1 MSASVDDQHSAWG
14 FLVVLVLVVLAAP
27 ILQVTYAEAT
37 ATVDVADEPHTVNYT
52 DPVEVSESGVA
63 YGDTATVTVETD
75 NNTTRTLQPGTDY
88 DWDAT
93 NGTVAFNS
101 TGDTTSGQQASVSY
115 SYETRAAATDA
126 VWTIMQTVLGLLG
139 VYVLV
144 AALNAIRAYL
154 GLFETAAAEGDRA

>member
-37 ATVDVADEPHTVNYT
+37 ATVAVADEPHTVDYT
-52 DPVEVSESGVA
+52 GLIEVAETGVA
-63 YGDTATVTVETD
+63 YGDSATVTVSTA
-75 NNTTRTLQPGTDY
+75 NNSTRTLQPGTDY
-88 DWDAT
+88 EWRPA

-101 TGDTTSGQQASVSY
+101 TGDTTSGQQAFVSY

-139 VYVLV
+139 IYVLI
-144 AALNAIRAYL
+144 AAVNAIRAYL
-154 GLFETAAAEGDRA
+154 GLFETTAEGEA

>member
-37 ATVDVADEPHTVNYT
+37 ATVAVADEPHTVDYA
-52 DPVEVSESGVA
+52 DPIEVTESGVA
-63 YGDTATVTVETD
+63 YGDSATVTVSTA
-75 NNTTRTLQPGTDY
+75 NNSTRTLQPGTDY
-88 DWDAT
+88 EWRPA

-101 TGDTTSGQQASVSY
+101 TGDTTSGQQAFVSY

-139 VYVLV
+139 IYVLV
-144 AALNAIRAYL
+144 AAVNAIRAYL
-154 GLFETAAAEGDRA
+154 GLFETTAGGEA